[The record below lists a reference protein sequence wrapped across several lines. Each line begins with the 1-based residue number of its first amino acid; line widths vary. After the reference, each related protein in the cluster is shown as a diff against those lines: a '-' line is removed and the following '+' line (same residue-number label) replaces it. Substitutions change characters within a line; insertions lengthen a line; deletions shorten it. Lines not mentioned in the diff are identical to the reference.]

1 MPGVV
6 VLRKAARL
14 ALTGP
19 PGANG
24 KVRARWSTRGNPA
37 PPGSNFINML
47 NWKAGAAKISKHV
60 TTLSISWLNNQFVAM
75 SIHRG
80 VVEET
85 WTTALA
91 ADTEP
96 DFAALVREAVQK
108 TKYRGT
114 KVSLLLAN
122 PRLAQKL
129 VDVPPVTGSGLIKIV
144 QREAQHQKF
153 FPDEAVW
160 AFQSSLTVKG
170 VQRVIMHLLPKS
182 LLEQFM
188 TACQK
193 NGQFLNSVVP
203 VSAVLHQQLTRL
215 PLKKDDV
222 AMLAAETGGFT
233 TVVVGRVDG
242 QLLLVR
248 TLLGDW
254 NTNVERLMVDL
265 KRTIAFVTQQFDV
278 NINAGVWL
286 FGPGAEQQAPVLQ
299 LLLGHSV
306 CVSPV
311 EYRPDYWAMQSAKL
325 PPAMAPNFMGPD
337 LQQAPRRKLFARVV
351 AVGTAL
357 LVLASGGVA
366 FALHFLAKQETTI
379 TDTLSKR
386 AVLLATQRQNL
397 EERNAEYAGKEQLNN
412 LVLDDRR
419 PPVPAWM
426 AGYLGDTVPAELA
439 VTNLHVQ
446 WDNQLWTLHLGGCL
460 QSTGKPPVVV
470 TLSNSVAELA
480 DRLET
485 GPFHLLIRQR
495 SDRLE
500 PVREKPDAA
509 GGAPARPARPTPG
522 ETQFWI
528 EGVMR

>member
-1 MPGVV
+1 
-6 VLRKAARL
+6 
-14 ALTGP
+14 
-19 PGANG
+19 
-24 KVRARWSTRGNPA
+24 
-37 PPGSNFINML
+37 ML
-47 NWKAGAAKISKHV
+47 NWKAGAAKISKQV

-96 DFAALVREAVQK
+96 DFAALVREAMAK
-108 TKYRGT
+108 TKYHGT

-122 PRLAQKL
+122 PKLAQKL

-182 LLEQFM
+182 LLDQFM
-188 TACQK
+188 KACQE
-193 NGQFLNSVVP
+193 NGLFLNSVVP

-278 NINAGVWL
+278 NINAGVWM
-286 FGPGAEQQAPVLQ
+286 FGPGSEQQAPVLQ

-311 EYRPDYWAMQSAKL
+311 EYRPDYWTMQSAKL
-325 PPAMAPNFMGPD
+325 PPAMAPNFMGPE

-351 AVGTAL
+351 AVGTTL
-357 LVLASGGVA
+357 LVLASLAAAAG
-366 FALHFLAKQETTI
+366 LRFLAQQEATVA
-379 TDTLSKR
+379 DTLSKR
-386 AVLLATQRQNL
+386 AVLLQTQRQGI
-397 EERNAEYAGKEQLNN
+397 EQRNAEYAGKAEVSK
-412 LVLDDRR
+412 LVLDDHR
-419 PPVPAWM
+419 PPAPAWV
-426 AGYLGDTVPAELA
+426 AGYLSDTLPEELV

-460 QSTGKPPVVV
+460 QSTGKPPVSV
-470 TLSNSVAELA
+470 TLSNSVAMLA

-495 SDRLE
+495 SDRPE
-500 PVREKPDAA
+500 PPPEKSAA
-509 GGAPARPARPTPG
+509 GATAARPARPALG